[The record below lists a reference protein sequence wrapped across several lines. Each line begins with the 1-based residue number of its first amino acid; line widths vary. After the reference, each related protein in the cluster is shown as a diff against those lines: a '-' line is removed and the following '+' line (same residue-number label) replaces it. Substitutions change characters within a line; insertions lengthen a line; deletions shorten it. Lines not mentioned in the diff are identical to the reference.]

1 MLALSC
7 GLDQLSQEVSGE
19 RSDIE
24 EDAGCLGNADDEVDL
39 LLGQVWSQ
47 VLLLVCRIL
56 GPSACLSGSNH
67 WGLEV
72 ITQPHALFKKGTDIC
87 GEGRTNVKN
96 DKKGLSPML
105 AMLGIWVNRC
115 Y

>member
-1 MLALSC
+1 MLVLTC

-19 RSDIE
+19 GADVE
-24 EDAGCLGNADDEVDL
+24 EDAGCLGSAEAEMDL

-47 VLLLVCRIL
+47 VRLLVCRKL
-56 GPSACLSGSNH
+56 CPAACLSGSNR

-72 ITQPHALFKKGTDIC
+72 IVQPHALFKKGTNIC
-87 GEGRTNVKN
+87 REARTNLKN
-96 DKKGLSPML
+96 DETGLSPMP
-105 AMLGIWVNRC
+105 AMLGIWVNCR